1 MPIVMSESVPKGRG
15 LTILF
20 ELEDL
25 ARTRFASAPLPMYEL
40 VFTVHSGNWDRL
52 LLPHIRPLAELVRQV
67 ADLQS
72 RLGGVGGGARA
83 VHRRPERRGA

>member
-1 MPIVMSESVPKGRG
+1 MPIVMSESAPKGRG

-40 VFTVHSGNWDRL
+40 VFTVHGGKWDRM
-52 LLPHIRPLAELVRQV
+52 LLPHIRPLAELVRPGRFIPDFFNSARPDFV
-67 ADLQS
+67 PNVRES
-72 RLGGVGGGARA
+72 LGG
-83 VHRRPERRGA
+83 